1 MRISDWS
8 SDVCSS
14 DLCAAVSRAAVE
26 TNAETGRTAIREQA
40 TVVRREAV
48 FRLFGGD
55 AALQRVTIEA
65 HLILRRQRGGGAI
78 SGVADAPAFGD
89 AGLGL
94 DDVDAGDLFGNRVFD
109 PDARIDLAD
118 VERAGV
124 ARQSTR
130 LHS

>member
-48 FRLFGGD
+48 FRIFGGD

-78 SGVADAPAFGD
+78 SGVADEPAFGD
-89 AGLGL
+89 ADLGL

-109 PDARIDLAD
+109 LDARIDQNGRAAFR
-118 VERAGV
+118 ERVGW
-124 ARQSTR
+124 
-130 LHS
+130 